1 MADSNTLRFIDDIN
15 HLYDADERAA
25 DIQRKIRMLQKQE
38 TTRVNRK
45 EIRRLY
51 SELDEVQFKPDYMC
65 LIIDK
70 IEHYDKACKDGFYIN
85 GIHYERLLGTN
96 GGVKNSTI
104 VFVSSRVAPELK
116 RRLENGRD
124 LSKPLV
130 PAKFESYKALSCSGS
145 TPVSLPHGICVVPD
159 CVTHFKSNVIYIND
173 ETSDEPI
180 MEYREN
186 EPVELIDSD
195 GYGLMLPSLAE
206 RWSQELGLDYVMSG
220 ANTRFSWEKG
230 MVFCFDFLEF
240 ADKVAGT
247 RLIKDAW
254 GNEVD
259 LSNIELILTTSQLKL
274 WDSYQSFDDYLDNC
288 LKNGYTFGIP
298 KVCPKELENER
309 YLNYQFIQ
317 SFQLTDEQIEELIQ
331 PTIQEIK
338 DILGLDYKKSILFL
352 KGMFLNENNLWK
364 VENDFAK
371 ALMVDPEM
379 INDPFVRNRIYQM
392 IRKRI
397 KDAKVGV
404 IKVSGNYSIISGDPY
419 SLCQSIFGME
429 VTGLLKAGELYNKY
443 WIDKGAD
450 YVSCFRAPMT
460 CHNNICKLKVANT
473 EDMQHWYRYM
483 TTCTILNS
491 WDTTTH
497 ATNGADKDGDMYLL
511 TDNKVLVENTLN
523 SPAIMCVQ
531 RKAAKKVIEES
542 DLILANKNS
551 FGDEIGK
558 TTNRITTMF
567 DVQAQYAPGSQEY
580 EVLDYRI
587 KCGQLFQQNSID
599 KVKGIIAKPMP
610 KEWYNRDANRQD
622 EADSEIES
630 TKKEFNLRIVA
641 DRKPYFM
648 RYIYPDLMKKYNT
661 YMTNANKKALR
672 EFGLDIK
679 GIMAQEELTD
689 EQVAFLEYFDWK
701 LPVGDHDCVQNKICK
716 RIEEEFDGYVKKNSP
731 PAPFDYTVL
740 KTSMEYTKSQY
751 ALIAELYEEYTQKVQ
766 EFMVESYYKRM
777 DQDDAIVGK
786 ALLLRNFKQL
796 CNEICSNAEQLC
808 NIVLDL
814 CYRNNRSKQFAWDMC
829 GTQIIENLLNKNGRK
844 LSFPVS
850 DDNGDIEFGGQRFSM
865 STIIIGSDEE

>member
-104 VFVSSRVAPELK
+104 VFVSSRIAPELK

-186 EPVELIDSD
+186 ESVELIDSD

-274 WDSYQSFDDYLDNC
+274 WDSYKSFDDYLDNC

-622 EADSEIES
+622 KADSEIES

-716 RIEEEFDGYVKKNSP
+716 RIEEEFDGYVKKNPP
-731 PAPFDYTVL
+731 PATFDYTVL

>member
-25 DIQRKIRMLQKQE
+25 DIQRKIRILQKQE

-70 IEHYDKACKDGFYIN
+70 IDHYDKACKDGFYIN

-186 EPVELIDSD
+186 ESVELIDSD

-274 WDSYQSFDDYLDNC
+274 WDSYKSFDDYLDNC

-371 ALMVDPEM
+371 ALMVEPEM

-630 TKKEFNLRIVA
+630 AKKEFNLRIVA

-679 GIMAQEELTD
+679 DIMAQEELTD

-716 RIEEEFDGYVKKNSP
+716 RIEEEFDGYVKKNPP

>member
-159 CVTHFKSNVIYIND
+159 CVTHFKSNVIYIDD
-173 ETSDEPI
+173 EGVDEPK

-186 EPVELIDSD
+186 EDVELIDSD

-247 RLIKDAW
+247 RIIKDAW

-274 WDSYQSFDDYLDNC
+274 WDSYKSFDDYLDNC

-317 SFQLTDEQIEELIQ
+317 SFKLTDEQIEELIQ
-331 PTIQEIK
+331 PTIKEIK

-352 KGMFLNENNLWK
+352 KGMFLNEDNLWK

-397 KDAKVGV
+397 KDAKIGV
-404 IKVSGNYSIISGDPY
+404 IKVAGNYSIISGDPY
-419 SLCQSIFGME
+419 SLCQSMFGLKI
-429 VTGLLKAGELYNKY
+429 TGLLKAGELYNKY
-443 WIDKGAD
+443 WIDKGAE
-450 YVSCFRAPMT
+450 YVTCFRAPMT
-460 CHNNICKLKVANT
+460 AANNVIKLRVSNT
-473 EDMQHWYRYM
+473 KDMQHWYKYM

-511 TDNKVLVENTLN
+511 TDNKVLVKNTLN
-523 SPAIMCVQ
+523 LPAIMCVQ
-531 RKAAKKVIEES
+531 RKAAKTVIEEA

-558 TTNRITTMF
+558 ITNRITTMF
-567 DVQAQYAPGSQEY
+567 DVQSQYVPGSQEY

-587 KCGQLFQQNSID
+587 KCGQHFQQAAID
-599 KVKGIIAKPMP
+599 KTKGIIAKPMP

-622 EADSEIES
+622 KADSEIES

-716 RIEEEFDGYVKKNSP
+716 RIEEEFDGYVKKNPP
-731 PAPFDYTVL
+731 PATFDYTVL

>member
-104 VFVSSRVAPELK
+104 VFVSSRIAPELK

-274 WDSYQSFDDYLDNC
+274 WDSYKSFDDYLDNC

-630 TKKEFNLRIVA
+630 AKKEFNLRIVA

-716 RIEEEFDGYVKKNSP
+716 RIEEEFDGYVKKNPP
-731 PAPFDYTVL
+731 PATFDYTVL